1 MDIRKNG
8 YNDYIRSKTAK
19 MMKRIIVITLL
30 LMSAFFTAHDVRNS
44 NLAQR
49 IEVIL
54 KDIDCVAGI
63 SVMYDG
69 EEIYGHNSDV
79 LFPMLSVFKLHQ
91 AIAVL
96 DSLGKAGRSIE
107 DTLVIKR
114 SEIREDTYSP
124 MRSLFAEGD
133 VRLPIYSILEYSL
146 LQSDNNACDILFDR
160 FGGTEYV
167 REYIHNLSFTHT
179 AIKWNEN
186 DMHED
191 IMRCYDNNTTPGE
204 ATRLLEMVYTRRIPE
219 GHYSDWLVSALEN
232 CDTGRDRLPAP
243 LTGTKALIGHKT
255 GTGDRNMRGEII
267 GVNDVGF
274 IVLPDGRHYSI
285 AIFLKD
291 IKGDLK
297 EAESCIARI
306 SKVVF
311 ESLTLRCHRNSG
323 Q

>member
-1 MDIRKNG
+1 MTGGVFYVSEKEQVGPHAWPSRPSG
-8 YNDYIRSKTAK
+8 
-19 MMKRIIVITLL
+19 
-30 LMSAFFTAHDVRNS
+30 
-44 NLAQR
+44 
-49 IEVIL
+49 
-54 KDIDCVAGI
+54 
-63 SVMYDG
+63 
-69 EEIYGHNSDV
+69 V
-79 LFPMLSVFKLHQ
+79 L
-91 AIAVL
+91 
-96 DSLGKAGRSIE
+96 R
-107 DTLVIKR
+107 
-114 SEIREDTYSP
+114 
-124 MRSLFAEGD
+124 GD
-133 VRLPIYSILEYSL
+133 
-146 LQSDNNACDILFDR
+146 
-160 FGGTEYV
+160 
-167 REYIHNLSFTHT
+167 IHNLGFTRT

-219 GHYSDWLVSALEN
+219 GRYSDWLVSALEN
-232 CDTGRDRLPAP
+232 CDTGRDRLPAS

-274 IVLPDGRHYSI
+274 VILPDGRHYSI

-311 ESLTLRCHRNSG
+311 ESLTLRCHRKSG

>member
-30 LMSAFFTAHDVRNS
+30 LMSAFFTAHAVRNS

-69 EEIYGHNSDV
+69 EEIYGHNSDA

-107 DTLVIKR
+107 DTFVIKR

-167 REYIHNLSFTHT
+167 REYIHNLGFTHT

-191 IMRCYDNNTTPGE
+191 ITRCCDNNTTPGE

-291 IKGDLK
+291 IKSDLK

>member
-1 MDIRKNG
+1 MRRIVVFFFLTMSFVLSAHAVRKA
-8 YNDYIRSKTAK
+8 DLSR
-19 MMKRIIVITLL
+19 
-30 LMSAFFTAHDVRNS
+30 
-44 NLAQR
+44 R

-54 KDIDCVAGI
+54 RDLDCTAGI
-63 SVMYDG
+63 SVIYDG
-69 EEIYGHNSDV
+69 KEIYGHSSDD

-96 DSLGKAGRSIE
+96 DSLGRGGKSID
-107 DTLVIKR
+107 DTLVIKC

-124 MRSLFAEGD
+124 MRSLFSEGD
-133 VRLPIYSILEYSL
+133 VSLPIYSVLEYSL
-146 LQSDNNACDILFDR
+146 LRSDNNACDILFDR
-160 FGGTEYV
+160 FGGTE
-167 REYIHNLSFTHT
+167 RAQEYIHNLGFTRT
-179 AIKWNEN
+179 VIRWNEN

-191 IMRCYDNNTTPGE
+191 IMRCYDNHTTPRE
-204 ATRLLEMVYTRRIPE
+204 TSRLLEMVYGHQIPE
-219 GHYSDWLVSALEN
+219 GRYSDWLVSALEN

-243 LTGTKALIGHKT
+243 LSGTKALIGHKT

-274 IVLPDGRHYSI
+274 VILPDGRHYSI

-291 IKGDLK
+291 VKVDLK

-311 ESLTLRCHRNSG
+311 EYVCGL
-323 Q
+323 

>member
-1 MDIRKNG
+1 MILFL
-8 YNDYIRSKTAK
+8 
-19 MMKRIIVITLL
+19 MMPAV
-30 LMSAFFTAHDVRNS
+30 FTAHAVRNL

-49 IEVIL
+49 IELIL
-54 KDIDCVAGI
+54 KDIDCAAGI

-69 EEIYGHNSDV
+69 KEIYDHDSDA

-114 SEIREDTYSP
+114 TEIREDTYSP

-167 REYIHNLSFTHT
+167 QGYIHNLGFTHT

-191 IMRCYDNNTTPGE
+191 ITHCYDNNTTPGE
-204 ATRLLEMVYTRRIPE
+204 ATRLLEMVYGRRILE
-219 GHYSDWLVSALEN
+219 GRYSDWLVNALEN

-274 IVLPDGRHYSI
+274 IVLPDGRHCSI

-311 ESLTLRCHRNSG
+311 ESLTLRCHRKSG

>member
-1 MDIRKNG
+1 MRRIVV
-8 YNDYIRSKTAK
+8 ILFL
-19 MMKRIIVITLL
+19 MMPAV
-30 LMSAFFTAHDVRNS
+30 FTAHAVRNL

-49 IEVIL
+49 IELIL
-54 KDIDCVAGI
+54 KDIDCAAGI
-63 SVMYDG
+63 SVMYD
-69 EEIYGHNSDV
+69 EKEIYDHDSDA

-124 MRSLFAEGD
+124 MRSLFVEGD

-167 REYIHNLSFTHT
+167 QEYIHNLGFTHM

-191 IMRCYDNNTTPGE
+191 ITRCYDNNTTPGE

-219 GHYSDWLVSALEN
+219 GHYSDWLVNALEN

-311 ESLTLRCHRNSG
+311 ESLTLRCHRKSG

>member
-1 MDIRKNG
+1 MRH
-8 YNDYIRSKTAK
+8 
-19 MMKRIIVITLL
+19 IVVIFFLV
-30 LMSAFFTAHDVRNS
+30 MSVVFPVHATRNTDLS
-44 NLAQR
+44 GR
-49 IEVIL
+49 IELIL
-54 KDIDCVAGI
+54 KNMDCTAGI
-63 SVMYDG
+63 SVIYEG
-69 EEIYGHNSDV
+69 KEIYGHNSDD

-96 DSLGKAGRSIE
+96 DSLGKTGKSID
-107 DTLVIKR
+107 DTLVIQR

-124 MRSLFAEGD
+124 MRSLFVDGN
-133 VRLPIYSILEYSL
+133 VSLQIYSILGYSL

-167 REYIHNLSFTHT
+167 QEYIHSLGFSRTV
-179 AIKWNEN
+179 IKWNEN

-191 IMRCYDNNTTPGE
+191 IMRCYDNHTTPRE
-204 ATRLLEMVYTRRIPE
+204 ASLLLEMVYNRQVPE
-219 GHYSDWLVSALEN
+219 GRYSDWLVSALEN

-243 LTGTKALIGHKT
+243 LSGTKALVGHKT

-274 IVLPDGRHYSI
+274 IILPDGRHYSI

-291 IKGDLK
+291 VNGGLK

-311 ESLTLRCHRNSG
+311 EYVSVRE
-323 Q
+323 

>member
-30 LMSAFFTAHDVRNS
+30 LMSAFFTAHAVRNS

-96 DSLGKAGRSIE
+96 DSLNTAGKSIV
-107 DTLVIKR
+107 DTIVIHR
-114 SEIREDTYSP
+114 FEIREDTYSP
-124 MRSLFAEGD
+124 MRSLFVEGD

-167 REYIHNLSFTHT
+167 QEYIHNLGFTHT

-186 DMHED
+186 DMHKD
-191 IMRCYDNNTTPGE
+191 IMRCYDNHTTPGE
-204 ATRLLEMVYTRRIPE
+204 ATRLLEMVYGRRIPE
-219 GHYSDWLVSALEN
+219 GRCSDWLVRALEN

-243 LTGTKALIGHKT
+243 LIGTKVLIGHKT

-274 IVLPDGRHYSI
+274 IVLPDGRHYSV

-291 IKGDLK
+291 VKGDLK

-311 ESLTLRCHRNSG
+311 DYVG
-323 Q
+323 G

>member
-1 MDIRKNG
+1 MGAETDTWKHG
-8 YNDYIRSKTAK
+8 YNGYIRSKTAK
-19 MMKRIIVITLL
+19 MMKRIVVILFM
-30 LMSAFFTAHDVRNS
+30 LMSAVFTAHAVRNS

-49 IEVIL
+49 IKVIL

-69 EEIYGHNSDV
+69 EEIYGHNSDA

-96 DSLGKAGRSIE
+96 DSLNRADKSIE
-107 DTLVIKR
+107 DTIVTHR
-114 SEIREDTYSP
+114 FEIREGTYSP
-124 MRSLFAEGD
+124 MRSLFAGGD

-167 REYIHNLSFTHT
+167 QEYIHNLGFTHT

-191 IMRCYDNNTTPGE
+191 ITRCYDNHTTPGE
-204 ATRLLEMVYTRRIPE
+204 AARLLEMVYGRRIPE
-219 GHYSDWLVSALEN
+219 GRYSDWLVNALEN

-243 LTGTKALIGHKT
+243 LAGTKGLIGHKT

-274 IVLPDGRHYSI
+274 IILPDGRHYSI

-291 IKGDLK
+291 VKGDLK

-306 SKVVF
+306 SNVV
-311 ESLTLRCHRNSG
+311 LDYVGGL
-323 Q
+323 

>member
-1 MDIRKNG
+1 MDTWKHGYNG
-8 YNDYIRSKTAK
+8 YIRGKTAK
-19 MMKRIIVITLL
+19 MMKRIVVILFT
-30 LMSAFFTAHDVRNS
+30 LMSAVFTAHAVRGS
-44 NLAQR
+44 NLARR
-49 IEVIL
+49 IKVIL

-69 EEIYGHNSDV
+69 EEIYGHNSDA

-96 DSLGKAGRSIE
+96 DSLNRADKSIE
-107 DTLVIKR
+107 DTIVIHR
-114 SEIREDTYSP
+114 FEIKEDTYSP

-133 VRLPIYSILEYSL
+133 ARLPIYSILEYSL

-167 REYIHNLSFTHT
+167 QEYIYNLGFTHT
-179 AIKWNEN
+179 TIKWNEN

-191 IMRCYDNNTTPGE
+191 ITRCYDNHTTPGE
-204 ATRLLEMVYTRRIPE
+204 AARLLEMVYGRRIPE
-219 GHYSDWLVSALEN
+219 GRYSDWLVNALEN

-243 LTGTKALIGHKT
+243 LAGTKGLIGHKT

-274 IVLPDGRHYSI
+274 IILPDGRHYSI

-291 IKGDLK
+291 VKGDLK

-306 SKVVF
+306 SNVV
-311 ESLTLRCHRNSG
+311 LDYVDGL
-323 Q
+323 